1 MSYWRII
8 EANAAMRREAAFERW
23 RASRYHDKVAQE
35 QFLAMFVAANA
46 AAAQARRVG
55 A

>member
-8 EANAAMRREAAFERW
+8 EANAAMRREQAFQAW
-23 RASRYHDKVAQE
+23 RESRYTDKVAQE

-46 AAAQARRVG
+46 AAAQARRIG